1 MKEASSRSAG
11 GVGFRWLAVPPMID
25 RLLMQ
30 PVLLPPFEGVDQ
42 QVMALR
48 QQHQVVYQPNWL
60 SWH

>member
-1 MKEASSRSAG
+1 M
-11 GVGFRWLAVPPMID
+11 GFRWLAVLPMID

-30 PVLLPPFEGVDQ
+30 PVLLPPCEGVDQ

-48 QQHQVVYQPNWL
+48 QQHQVVYQPKWL